1 MILVP
6 TKPGTDQGGYQ
17 SRCLFC
23 MNAPPDESRPMICPH
38 VLAIAN
44 RFGLDEGNSTQ
55 EALFFEYEPHNDVG
69 TTWEKENF
77 AKVCKVLKEGTL
89 GARQVKMVDTD
100 VPNGNVLYDD
110 NRRGTVV
117 GRPLYAIEAW
127 KLQEIWRNAGNDIS
141 CAQHRAERIAHRVST
156 SIVTSRQDVKKSYS
170 TLTLLSSP
178 GHSFFPT
185 NLYFV

>member
-127 KLQEIWRNAGNDIS
+127 KLQEIWE
-141 CAQHRAERIAHRVST
+141 ERWKRYQLRPT
-156 SIVTSRQDVKKSYS
+156 S
-170 TLTLLSSP
+170 
-178 GHSFFPT
+178 G
-185 NLYFV
+185 